1 MLGSPQNRVPA
12 VHIVGTAGKGTT
24 AHLITRRLVA
34 DGLTVATHMSPHV
47 YDPRER
53 FTIDGGLPDW
63 PTVLAGAAEVFDA
76 ARRTRRSTGRTPG
89 YFSASIAMSWILGRR
104 AGTDML
110 VVEAGIG
117 GRFDATNV
125 IDRADR
131 IVVVTPVGL
140 DHTDVLGST
149 VGEIAVEKATVVAG
163 SAGVVVAPQSEP
175 VVASV
180 VAVAAETAGVDVT
193 MVEAS
198 SSGDWRLEAEA
209 TAAAVEAIVTGRSAP
224 VTMPRCLPPGRLE
237 RVDALDRLFILDGA
251 HNATKLGGLA
261 DVLNRDPPGPVR
273 CVIAAIGKGKD
284 LESCALALS
293 RLAPMVIATGFDTD
307 PGGSG
312 PAPRSWPA
320 RELARTVSEL
330 SSATRVTVAHRPVDA
345 IDAALRNTDEGDV
358 VVVTGSFFHLADV
371 RRAVSVSAD
380 RLS

>member
-1 MLGSPQNRVPA
+1 MLGDPQNRVPA
-12 VHIVGTAGKGTT
+12 VHIVGTAGKGTI
-24 AHLITRRLVA
+24 AHLITRRFVD

-53 FTIDGGLPDW
+53 FTIDGELPDW
-63 PTVLAGAAEVFDA
+63 PTVLAGADEVFDA
-76 ARRTRRSTGRTPG
+76 AGRSLRSTGRAPG
-89 YFSASIAMSWILGRR
+89 YFSVMTAMSWVLGRR
-104 AGTDML
+104 ADTDIL

-131 IVVVTPVGL
+131 IVVVTRVGL
-140 DHTDVLGST
+140 DHTEVLGST
-149 VGEIAVEKATVVAG
+149 VAEITVEKAAVVAG

-180 VAVAAETAGVDVT
+180 VAVAAEMAGVDVT

-198 SSGDWRLEAEA
+198 SSGDWRLEADA
-209 TAAAVEAIVTGRSAP
+209 TAAAVEEIVTGRAAP

-237 RVDALDRLFILDGA
+237 RVDALDRIFIFDGA

-273 CVIAAIGKGKD
+273 CVIAAIGQGKD
-284 LESCALALS
+284 LASCAIALS
-293 RLAPMVIATGFDTD
+293 RLAPLVIATGFDTD

-312 PAPRSWPA
+312 SAPRSRSPD
-320 RELARTVSEL
+320 ELATAMATL
-330 SSATRVTVAHRPVDA
+330 SPSTHVTVAHRPVDVV
-345 IDAALRNTDEGDV
+345 DAARRNTDDGDV
-358 VVVTGSFFHLADV
+358 VVVTGSFFHLADM
-371 RRAVSVSAD
+371 RRAVSVAAD
-380 RLS
+380 RIS